1 MEGRGEGER
10 ERDFSSTYP
19 FVILE
24 SNSLHQSDKEK
35 IEKMCKRDIVCHPKS
50 SRTLDRSWSY
60 FDGLYT
66 TEEKD

>member
-50 SRTLDRSWSY
+50 SRTLDRSI
-60 FDGLYT
+60 
-66 TEEKD
+66 KMN